1 MKTKLFATLALIVAA
16 LMFLTACGAA
26 AATPMPAVPE
36 EPAMRSEPA
45 NTTLSAPT
53 PAIGAGE

>member
-36 EPAMRSEPA
+36 EPATRSEPA
-45 NTTLSAPT
+45 NNSDLAGAPAVA
-53 PAIGAGE
+53 PGI